1 MTGTKTMKQIENN
14 GERSILLCAYNCIQV
29 EQPTKYITTE
39 MNNQLKYIC
48 VHICATR
55 YACMQYQTCIG
66 IVKHMDTPN
75 DHNRNIG
82 RLPGSRKFPSTFA
95 FFELHCCSEIPRY
108 PNFSPRNL
116 GLQVRN
122 SRHCAGHSLV
132 EDLCFRLLCLREC
145 WQNVGVQIWEF
156 QTHK

>member
-1 MTGTKTMKQIENN
+1 MEKG
-14 GERSILLCAYNCIQV
+14 AYSYV
-29 EQPTKYITTE
+29 HTTVFRL
-39 MNNQLKYIC
+39 NNQQNISQQKWIISWNTYVCIFVLQDMR
-48 VHICATR
+48 V
-55 YACMQYQTCIG
+55 MQYQTCIG